1 MKTNESIEIC
11 KKVLETISK
20 FVDFHGKRLFFAQI
34 SGSEMKI
41 FSELNVFSGIMLKQ
55 VIEICEQHDAP
66 IVVKDNVVII
76 SLL

>member
-1 MKTNESIEIC
+1 MKTNESIEI
-11 KKVLETISK
+11 
-20 FVDFHGKRLFFAQI
+20 
-34 SGSEMKI
+34 
-41 FSELNVFSGIMLKQ
+41 SGIMLKQ